1 MKKSLTLT
9 KEDFDN
15 LLGWLSADREEAG
28 KKYEEIRNG
37 LVRFFRMRDCAD
49 PLALTDDTLNRVA
62 DKIPKEKTDRE
73 KIPFKYIYGFAV
85 NVYHEYCRLTVKKE
99 IQLDLNL
106 PFIKSALQD
115 SPDTERNDLSCLEK
129 CLAEMLPDDSAMMLK
144 YYSEG
149 SSARFDLRKQMAEGM
164 NIKTTTLHTKVHRI
178 KKSLRKCIDN
188 CMNEKNL

>member
-37 LVRFFRMRDCAD
+37 LVRFFRIRSCAD
-49 PLALTDDTLNRVA
+49 PLALADDTLNRVA

-73 KIPFKYIYGFAV
+73 KIPLKYIYGFAV
-85 NVYHEYCRLTVKKE
+85 NVYHEYDRLTVKRE

-106 PFIKSALQD
+106 PLIKLVSQD
-115 SPDTERNDLSCLEK
+115 FPDTERNDLSCLEK
-129 CLAEMLPDDSAMMLK
+129 CLAEMPPHESAMMLK
-144 YYSEG
+144 YYSEE
-149 SSARFDLRKQMAEGM
+149 SSARFDLRKQMAESM

-178 KKSLRKCIDN
+178 KNSLRKCVDN

>member
-1 MKKSLTLT
+1 MKKNFTLT

-15 LLGWLSADREEAG
+15 LLGWLSDDREEAG

-73 KIPFKYIYGFAV
+73 KIPLKYIYGFAI

-106 PFIKSALQD
+106 PLIESSSQN
-115 SPDTERNDLSCLEK
+115 SPNIERNDLNCLEK
-129 CLAEMLPDDSAMMLK
+129 CLAEIPLDDRAMMLK
-144 YYSEG
+144 YYSEE
-149 SSARFDLRKQMAEGM
+149 SSARFELRRQMAEGM

-178 KKSLRKCIDN
+178 KNNLRKCIDI
-188 CMNEKNL
+188 CMNKKNL